1 VARLRQRP
9 VLVAFL
15 YGGLS
20 AAFCAPLFAIPD
32 GLGFQD
38 WDVHL
43 FFHGAVLKSLVE
55 YAQLPFWNPWNC
67 GGNVL
72 WQNPQVAVLS
82 PVYPLALLVPLPLAI
97 KLNILLHYWLALVG
111 MHLLLTRVIGVTF
124 LPLVVYLAAIFTFA
138 GGHAMHLAVGHNN
151 FLPAFYLP
159 LQLFLFLRALRNG
172 SLRDVL
178 FAAALLAL
186 MILNGGLHIV
196 PMSMAGLGA
205 FSLVAAIAGRTRRPL
220 VLVAL
225 FAAAGLAYAAPK
237 LLPMTLFVTGDR
249 FWDARTVVERPDAM
263 TLEMIGRAY
272 LDPYQTRGLR
282 FETQRHGWYEYGN
295 YIGLLAALLIA
306 AAIIRALW
314 DRRAPD
320 RWFGLAAALTTLLLL
335 TLSAGEFDRLAP
347 AALASHVP
355 LFSNFRIPSRYTI
368 AVVLFGVVTAGWA
381 FKAATMETAFTPRL
395 KALIAVI
402 SVLATAD
409 LTLANRRHLR
419 GTFGQAP
426 IPTEFRWLKGPRTLE
441 VDRISD
447 PYRPGSPMFRALMS
461 NQSFFNCYEVMRLT
475 QVADADHPLVSG
487 GAGMKIFSTRFS
499 PNRVEFAVANGSE
512 PARAVLNENFA
523 AGWSSDAGTVAPDPE
538 SGKPSV
544 TLTPGQAGT
553 FAFTFRPPGLILGTL
568 AGALC
573 VGVSFVLA
581 GRERS

>member
-1 VARLRQRP
+1 
-9 VLVAFL
+9 
-15 YGGLS
+15 LS
-20 AAFCAPLFAIPD
+20 AAFCAPLFAVPN

-72 WQNPQVAVLS
+72 WQNPQVPVLS
-82 PVYPLALLVPLPLAI
+82 PVYPLTLLMPLALAV
-97 KLNILLHYWLALVG
+97 KVNILLHYWLAFIG
-111 MHLLLTRVIGVTF
+111 MHLLLTRVIGLMF

-138 GGHAMHLAVGHNN
+138 GAHAMHLAVGHNN

-159 LQLFLFLRALRNG
+159 FQLFLFLRALG
-172 SLRDVL
+172 SGSVRDVL
-178 FAAALLAL
+178 LAAGLLAL
-186 MILNGGLHIV
+186 MIYNGGLHIV

-205 FSLVAAIAGRTRRPL
+205 FSLIAAIAGRTRRPL
-220 VLVAL
+220 ALLVL
-225 FAAAGLAYAAPK
+225 FAAAGLGYAAPK

-249 FWDARTVVERPDAM
+249 FWDARTVIERPDAM
-263 TLEMIGRAY
+263 TLEMIGRSY

-282 FETQRHGWYEYGN
+282 FEMQRHGWYEYGN
-295 YIGLLAALLIA
+295 YIGLLAALLVA
-306 AAIIRALW
+306 AAIVWALW

-320 RWFGLAAALTTLLLL
+320 RRFGLAAALTTLLLL
-335 TLSAGEFDRLAP
+335 TLSAGEFAPLAP
-347 AALASHVP
+347 ASIAAHVP

-368 AVVLFGVVTAGWA
+368 AVILFGVVTAGWA
-381 FKAATMETAFTPRL
+381 LKAATTEAGFTPRF
-395 KALIAVI
+395 KALVAIV
-402 SVLATAD
+402 SVLATAE
-409 LTLANRRHLR
+409 LALASRLHLR

-426 IPTEFRWLKGPRTLE
+426 IPAEFRWLNGSPTLE

-461 NQSFFNCYEVMRLT
+461 NQAFFNCYEVMRLT
-475 QVADADHPLVSG
+475 QVADADHPLVYG
-487 GAGMKIFSTRFS
+487 EAGMKIFSTQFS

-512 PARAVLNENFA
+512 PARVILNENFA
-523 AGWSSDAGTVAPDPE
+523 AGWTSDAGTVVPDPQ

-553 FAFTFRPPGLILGTL
+553 FAFSFRPPGLILGAL
-568 AGALC
+568 VGAL
-573 VGVSFVLA
+573 GAAISFVLA
-581 GRERS
+581 GRARW